1 MTDTT
6 AERDARAKSKN
17 LSALRGLWPFIRPYR
32 KLLIVAIVA
41 LVSTAAITLALPL
54 AVRRVVDGFEA
65 REMAMLNQ
73 YFGAALGLAGAV
85 STWHGVAV
93 LFRDP
98 LG

>member
-73 YFGAALGLAGAV
+73 YFRRGLGAGGAV

-93 LFRDP
+93 LFS
-98 LG
+98 